1 MFIPLRKLQTKLM
14 FDTAFVVYLKT
25 TSIFWAISPTC
36 SIYSLCIQNYGG
48 TQVPAGT
55 ITMGMQI
62 NDDANKSGRDASKNS
77 RDASKN
83 RRDASKNRRDAS
95 KNSRD
100 ASKKRRDASK
110 DRRDASKNS
119 RDASKNRRDASKKRR
134 DASKKS
140 ASGNASQQR
149 PNVSIRSGGYRITSL
164 IRMSSCQQ

>member
-110 DRRDASKNS
+110 
-119 RDASKNRRDASKKRR
+119 NRRDASKKRR

>member
-77 RDASKN
+77 RDASK
-83 RRDASKNRRDAS
+83 
-95 KNSRD
+95 
-100 ASKKRRDASK
+100 KRRDASK